1 MKLTSILLS
10 LALLLVL
17 SAPAQNNQDQEQIES
32 VAKEYLTAW
41 HQGNADL
48 MASVVHPQMSK
59 KIVFNAGDS
68 SGSLAYLSANDLL
81 EQTRR
86 KRTQT
91 IDINKLNADISVLD
105 IYKNTAMVKAET
117 KNWIDYLH
125 LAKISG
131 EWKIVNILWELKYE
145 GL

>member
-1 MKLTSILLS
+1 MKFTSTLLS
-10 LALLLVL
+10 LALFFIL
-17 SAPAQNNQDQEQIES
+17 SASGQDNVDQSQIKS
-32 VAKEYLTAW
+32 VAREYLTAW

-68 SGSLAYLSANDLL
+68 NGSLAYLSASDLL
-81 EQTRR
+81 EQTRK

-91 IDINKLNADISVLD
+91 IDISKLNADISVLD